1 MWVRSC
7 ALDLFIFYV
16 LCSSA
21 CQLQVVYF
29 IIMAAKPN
37 THRRNGVD
45 ENEVINR
52 KTSPFSSGNSDTI
65 EVQLGEGG

>member
-7 ALDLFIFYV
+7 VLDIFIFNV

-29 IIMAAKPN
+29 IIMTAKPN
-37 THRRNGVD
+37 THCRNGVV
-45 ENEVINR
+45 ENEIINR
-52 KTSPFSSGNSDTI
+52 KTSPLSNGNSDI
-65 EVQLGEGG
+65 VEVQLGEGG